1 MSDERRQFDAL
12 RPLLIGL
19 TDDQLDSEQREQLAA
34 LLREDPAARTYY
46 LQYMLT
52 DAMLRLEHSTRELTC
67 EEGSGIRG
75 QRSGISSLPS
85 PASGRGA
92 GGEDGLQRNRDND
105 LQPIPNPPIPISII
119 LDPAPFA
126 PVPSPLYVTHPF
138 LFSNLFALFVLC
150 LGIFGAWMYQ
160 IDIPQPIARHG
171 RTKASTYIASDTKAS
186 EFIGQITG
194 MSNTITW
201 LDESTSTVSGARVPL
216 GRRYAL
222 ASGLLEITY
231 DSGAKVVLQGPATY
245 EVESR
250 DGGFLSRGKLTARL
264 EKGSEGLGTGGGK
277 GGRSSKLPSPASGRG
292 VGGEGGQQQNTDGNR
307 NQLQHAL
314 TLALSGHRPQVGRER
329 GPNTDPQSPNPQISN
344 SQSPIPNPSFTVRT
358 PSASV
363 TDLGTEFG
371 VFVQDASTCNVHVF
385 EGKVQVALPSIN
397 GAPACVRQLTA
408 GQMTQITNGKIHS
421 IAASGLQPMKV
432 VHQRLHPNGFH
443 VGMNDGFADISLQDA
458 ALCVERSLG
467 ASQRL
472 RLSWND
478 FGHVGSAWHVRK
490 QSVAQGF
497 RTGFQF
503 QFAYPQGVGGDGLAF
518 VVQNTPQAEK
528 LRVGVNGS
536 PKNALNVSIHS
547 YQNAGDPSNAFLVV
561 CDGSKSLG
569 TFDLHPRS
577 GLASLADGRV
587 HTLQIDYS
595 PGSLDVHFDY
605 VQVIK
610 NLKVNLAK
618 LEHGSALD
626 SDGKAWIG
634 FAASTGEMARIA
646 DKNHT
651 ENHDILSWTYLPIG
665 LGVST
670 DSTAKP

>member
-1 MSDERRQFDAL
+1 M
-12 RPLLIGL
+12 
-19 TDDQLDSEQREQLAA
+19 
-34 LLREDPAARTYY
+34 
-46 LQYMLT
+46 
-52 DAMLRLEHSTRELTC
+52 
-67 EEGSGIRG
+67 
-75 QRSGISSLPS
+75 
-85 PASGRGA
+85 
-92 GGEDGLQRNRDND
+92 QRNRDND
-105 LQPIPNPPIPISII
+105 LQPTPNPLLPISII
-119 LDPAPFA
+119 LDPTTPFA
-126 PVPSPLYVTHPF
+126 PVPSPLYVAHPF
-138 LFSNLFALFVLC
+138 LFSNLFALFVVC
-150 LGIFGAWMYQ
+150 VGIIGAWMYQ
-160 IDIPQPIARHG
+160 IDIPQPMARHG

-231 DSGAKVVLQGPATY
+231 DSGAKVVLYGPATY

-264 EKGSEGLGTGGGK
+264 EKKGSGVRGQGSEK
-277 GGRSSKLPSPASGRG
+277 VASGQWLVASKEG
-292 VGGEGGQQQNTDGNR
+292 AGGGGEGGQQQNTDSNR

-329 GPNTDPQSPNPQISN
+329 GPNTDPQSQNPEITKSQISN
-344 SQSPIPNPSFTVRT
+344 SQSPIPHPSFTVRT

-397 GAPACVRQLTA
+397 GAPACVRQLSA
-408 GQMTQITNGKIHS
+408 GQIAQISGTNVHS
-421 IAASGLQPMKV
+421 ITASGLQPMKV

-443 VGMNDGFADISLQDA
+443 VGMNDGFADIILQDA

-536 PKNALNVSIHS
+536 SSNALNVSIHS

-561 CDGSKSLG
+561 RDGSKSLG

-595 PGSLDVHFDY
+595 RGSLDVHFDY

-610 NLKVNLAK
+610 NLKVDLAK
-618 LEHGSALD
+618 LEHGAAID

-634 FAASTGEMARIA
+634 FAASTGEMAKIA